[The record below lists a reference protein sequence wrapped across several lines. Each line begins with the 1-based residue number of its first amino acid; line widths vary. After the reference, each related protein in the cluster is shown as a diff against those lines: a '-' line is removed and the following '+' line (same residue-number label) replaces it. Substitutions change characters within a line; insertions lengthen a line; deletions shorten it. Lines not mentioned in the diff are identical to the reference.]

1 MEGYDVVQLDI
12 QRKYDACRKQLLE
25 LSKNQDFVL
34 DASDKKW
41 NQEIE
46 ECCDLNFSKE
56 NIQEELMIVHA
67 TDYFPENGEIKTS
80 KNANVIYGDEEV
92 GKYFSHR
99 NTIHFSLNHRV
110 TQNDGGNWSDM
121 KYMILMPFQDLNIQN
136 LVSLEAVDSYVE
148 GNIALSD
155 NTVILVNEENYEELS
170 EEQKKQYCFFKFKGD
185 SKIAL
190 QEALILL
197 GKKPQ
202 RVHVHN
208 LLSEENAKAILEYR
222 ERLSKEYGKSFGLYH
237 FGSAYK
243 AMEDKTRDRDRILY
257 KLRNGNIPDTRE
269 QEQVI
274 SFAEVEEII
283 GEIEDTTYGRAEFL
297 RKYIFSGIE
306 KREDGQYYL
315 LEDNK
320 ALVRAKNMRK

>member
-1 MEGYDVVQLDI
+1 MEEYGEVQLDI
-12 QRKYDACRKQLLE
+12 QRRYDTCRKQLVE

-34 DASDKKW
+34 DASDEKW
-41 NQEIE
+41 QEEIRK
-46 ECCDLNFSKE
+46 CCNLNFSKE
-56 NIQEELMIVHA
+56 NIQEELMLVHA

-80 KNANVIYGDEEV
+80 KNANVIYGNEEI
-92 GKYFSHR
+92 GKYYSHR

-110 TQNDGGNWSDM
+110 TENDGGNWSDM

-155 NTVILVNEENYEELS
+155 NTVILVNKENYKELS
-170 EEQKKQYCFFKFKGD
+170 EEQKKQYHFLKFKGD

-202 RVHVHN
+202 MAHVHN
-208 LLSEENAKAILEYR
+208 LWNNENVKAILEYR
-222 ERLSKEYGKSFGLYH
+222 EKLSKEYGKSFGLYH

-257 KLRNGNIPDTRE
+257 KLRKGNIPDTRE

-274 SFAEVEEII
+274 SFAEVEKII
-283 GEIEDTTYGRAEFL
+283 GEIEESAYGHAEFL

-320 ALVRAKNMRK
+320 ALIRAKNMRT